1 MDRRDRPEFRKKTEE
16 TDMFARIVCI
26 SLTMLLAAP
35 AAAQQV
41 RDLDRPLIAMTS
53 FEQGR
58 LLGDWF
64 ELARTPTLLGR
75 DCHGT
80 TVRIEERDDSR
91 LTLKIDCH
99 VGRLDGPVLAIE
111 GIIVEISPG
120 VFVVRLNRL
129 AQVGN
134 LPLVVLWEDA
144 DAGLLVI
151 GAPRGE
157 VGFVWAREARPD
169 PAALETARQV
179 LVAQGY
185 REALISEVPHA
196 P

>member
-1 MDRRDRPEFRKKTEE
+1 
-16 TDMFARIVCI
+16 MFTRVVCI
-26 SLTMLLAAP
+26 SMAMLLAPP
-35 AAAQQV
+35 ALAQQV
-41 RDLDRPLIAMTS
+41 RDLGTPLIALTT

-64 ELARTPTLLGR
+64 EVARTPTLLGR

-99 VGRLDGPVLAIE
+99 VGRLDGPILAIE
-111 GIIVEISPG
+111 GIIVEVSPG
-120 VFVVRLNRL
+120 VFVARVNRL
-129 AQVGN
+129 SQIGN
-134 LPLVVLWEDA
+134 LPLIVLWEDG

-151 GAPRGE
+151 GAPQGE

-169 PAALETARQV
+169 PAAFEAARQV

-185 REALISEVPHA
+185 RERAIATVPHV

>member
-1 MDRRDRPEFRKKTEE
+1 
-16 TDMFARIVCI
+16 MFARIMCI
-26 SLTMLLAAP
+26 SMAMWLAAP
-35 AAAQQV
+35 ALAQQV

-53 FEQGR
+53 FEQGG

-91 LTLKIDCH
+91 LSLKINCH

-111 GIIVEISPG
+111 GIIVEVSPG
-120 VFVVRLNRL
+120 VFVARLNRL
-129 AQVGN
+129 PQLGN
-134 LPLVVLWEDA
+134 LPLIVLWEDA
-144 DAGLLVI
+144 EAGLLVI

-157 VGFVWAREARPD
+157 VGFIWARGVTPD
-169 PAALETARQV
+169 PVALDAARQA

-185 REALISEVPHA
+185 RERAITTVPHA

>member
-1 MDRRDRPEFRKKTEE
+1 
-16 TDMFARIVCI
+16 MFTRFVCL
-26 SLTMLLAAP
+26 SLAMLIAP
-35 AAAQQV
+35 PALAQQV
-41 RDLDRPLIAMTS
+41 RDLDRPLIAMTT
-53 FEQGR
+53 FEQSR

-64 ELARTPTLLGR
+64 EIARTPTLLGR

-91 LTLKIDCH
+91 LTMKMNCP

-111 GIIVEISPG
+111 GIVVEVSPG
-120 VFVVRLNRL
+120 VFVARVNRL
-129 AQVGN
+129 SQIGN
-134 LPLVVLWEDA
+134 LPLVVLWEDG

-157 VGFVWAREARPD
+157 VGFVWAREANPD
-169 PAALETARQV
+169 PTAVEAARQV
-179 LVAQGY
+179 LVSQGY
-185 REALISEVPHA
+185 RERAITEVPHA